1 MYKFDFFFLYFS
13 QKHGEIFVLSEKFDN
28 LIWTTNI
35 IFQRIF
41 KYILINCNTE
51 ISKIKHNTAENI

>member
-1 MYKFDFFFLYFS
+1 MYKFDFFSLLS
-13 QKHGEIFVLSEKFDN
+13 QKYGKNFVLSEKFDILN
-28 LIWTTNI
+28 WTTDI

-51 ISKIKHNTAENI
+51 INKIKHNTAGNI